1 MRKSSIAPSAIQT
14 LFDSAANAASKG
26 QAQWFT
32 PVEWARTLSL
42 PLNDYRPVIAD
53 LTCGN
58 GRLFAGA
65 KSIVRRDDVT
75 QLGCDLETPSPMPH
89 PLAANF
95 VSADIT
101 RFYPLLCAVDWKCDA
116 FVLNPP
122 WDLHWYREPLSR
134 LADSECPAVREAFA
148 AHDGR
153 TSRDT
158 IDSTIATLCI
168 ALDRSS
174 TVGEGFLIGNE
185 ATLQRL
191 LFAKGAPHAA
201 LVQHIWAHI
210 AIEGNICCN
219 KAGPSGT
226 DFQTGVIW
234 FARGHSRGPTL
245 NRAFANS
252 NLRPDDKDLP
262 GLVRR
267 VCTQLKSDRLLQR
280 DGPEAASYLRTQN
293 CQELWQAAKE
303 EHEREQGFSKLPPY
317 NIWLDHDAPGGTPAI
332 RTHLNLFDSV
342 RVDKTAAAAL
352 HALNGRQPIQ
362 LVVQRSQRQALLD
375 AVKCGSPWRVD
386 PALELAVAAAI
397 TEYNRVRAPL
407 YPLPKIQRLG
417 YLDEQDDILC
427 CKSFGNPA
435 GAGGQCGTHFV
446 AGQRYF
452 LRSTTVATRRSGTK
466 VNNLGL
472 LDDVEWNGQ
481 ELAFFITDQSGTERC
496 FMEGRLREENVKI
509 NLIRPGSKGR
519 KDRDLEDECAIDFTL
534 QQLVEH
540 FVIPEVPDVA
550 TRLPEQY
557 AAHRQTM
564 LDIVKFL
571 GGNCPAEGFR
581 FKQFQVDD
589 YARAALHDGIIL
601 GHDTGLGKTI
611 AMFIWPLLKCG
622 LTASGPPYRLRPTKP
637 VLLVVPGDGHDQT
650 DDESLRH
657 FKTKSVRLD
666 SQATFLKLAK
676 PDPRTGRFTLEPNY
690 YLTSYTQL
698 TGNGVANF
706 PPLDRAN
713 PERTLSQLNLNE
725 ADAVEWWNHRGR
737 IYQKHYERLKVTP
750 DSTWQEI
757 ENAFKSVRHASDK
770 VVTELAQESLEVLKL
785 LTPLPDA
792 KPAGRRTNEE
802 ARMQNDETK
811 RFNAAAQ
818 TSSLLLAPCSCSW
831 ELLSAEQQQFVRSEL
846 AITRHREFSQAIGE
860 SRTLPAK
867 DGQPEVRVKCVY
879 SPSLADLCADSFAA
893 CVIDEGTKIK
903 GDETIVGTGV
913 RSINAPF
920 RLVLTATP
928 IKNRFPDV
936 FHLAHYVTGGHDE
949 PTARFPYGKVDKQDF
964 AEEFLVSERNLT
976 KEENSEEKRRF
987 IKFTPQVCN
996 VHRAWKLLAPIIL
1009 RRRKDDCGEDIV
1021 PKIRHVVRVPMG
1033 LGQAAAYQFH
1043 LKARYLDI
1051 NGRPAVG
1058 AKLQALRIAAANPA
1072 SDLLIRPEHD
1082 VTPGNPRSLDTYIPK
1097 VASTLELIRQV
1108 MERGEQVLV
1117 FSAFQNGLDV
1127 FSARLNEAGVKHL
1140 VLDGRLPQKR
1150 RGELAKLFKRGNP
1163 RAVAEGLFPSSNFHS
1178 QSSFPVALCGAE
1190 CMAELHS
1197 FHLCNNVI
1205 LTAYSWAFDKF
1216 EQGINRAHRLNSP
1229 WPVNVWSV
1237 VCEGSIDRKLEA
1249 GIHEKKDA
1257 AELVL
1262 DGHLLGESP
1271 QEVNLHELLCIA
1283 QTEFKKVKTIDEDEL
1298 KQGWPRLRA
1307 ALGMA
1312 FLDWRNVRANE
1323 KNQPNEPSNIQSQIP
1338 LWKQRFSRHL

>member
-1 MRKSSIAPSAIQT
+1 MRKSSIAPSTVQT

-32 PVEWARTLSL
+32 PVEWARVLSL

-58 GRLFAGA
+58 GRLLIGA
-65 KSIVRRDDVT
+65 KSIVRHDVVT
-75 QLGCDLETPSPMPH
+75 LLGCDLETPSPMPH
-89 PLAANF
+89 PLATNF
-95 VSADIT
+95 VTADIT
-101 RFYPLLCAVDWKCDA
+101 RFYPLLCSVDWKCDA

-122 WDLHWYREPLSR
+122 WDLHWYREPLAR
-134 LADSECPAVREAFA
+134 LADSECPAVRDAFA

-153 TSRDT
+153 TPRDT

-210 AIEGNICCN
+210 AIEGNICCSN
-219 KAGPSGT
+219 ARSPGT

-245 NRAFANS
+245 NRTFANS

-267 VCTQLKSDRLLQR
+267 VCAQLKSDRLLQR
-280 DGPEAASYLRTQN
+280 DGPCAASYLRTQN

-303 EHEREQGFSKLPPY
+303 EHEREQGLSKLPPY
-317 NIWLDHDAPGGTPAI
+317 NIWLDQNAHGGTPAI
-332 RTHLNLFDSV
+332 RTHLNLFDAV
-342 RVDKTAAAAL
+342 RVDKSAAAAL

-386 PALELAVAAAI
+386 PALELAVEAAI
-397 TEYNRVRAPL
+397 AEYNRVRSPL

-435 GAGGQCGTHFV
+435 GANFV
-446 AGQRYF
+446 AGSRYF
-452 LRSTTVATRRSGTK
+452 LRSTTVATKRSGTK

-481 ELAFFITDQSGTERC
+481 ELAFFITDQTGVERC

-550 TRLPEQY
+550 TRLPQQY

-564 LDIVKFL
+564 QEMVRQFA
-571 GGNCPAEGFR
+571 GNCPAEGFR

-601 GHDTGLGKTI
+601 GHDTGLGKTL
-611 AMFIWPLLKCG
+611 AMFVWPLLKCG
-622 LTASGPPYRLRPTKP
+622 VLADCHQLKPAKP

-676 PDPRTGRFTLEPNY
+676 PDPRTGRFTLEPNF

-698 TGNGVANF
+698 TGNGVADF

-725 ADAVEWWNHRGR
+725 ADAVEWWGNRGK

-750 DSTWQEI
+750 VSSWKEI
-757 ENAFKSVRHASDK
+757 EDAFKAIRRTSDK

-785 LTPLPDA
+785 LTPQPGA
-792 KPAGRRTNEE
+792 RR
-802 ARMQNDETK
+802 ETVATRQSPG

-818 TSSLLLAPCSCSW
+818 AASSPEPKASCLSW
-831 ELLSAEQQQFVRSEL
+831 ELLNAEQQQFVRSEL
-846 AITRHREFSQAIGE
+846 AIARHREFSQAIGE
-860 SRTLPAK
+860 SRTLPAN
-867 DGQPEVRVKCVY
+867 DGLPEIRVKCVY
-879 SPSLADLCADSFAA
+879 SPSLADLSADSFAA

-903 GDETIVGTGV
+903 GDDTIVGTGV
-913 RSINAPF
+913 RSINAAF

-936 FHLAHYVTGGHDE
+936 FHLAHYVTGGHYE

-1021 PKIRHVVRVPMG
+1021 PKLRHVVRVPMG

-1072 SDLLIRPEHD
+1072 SELLIRPEHD
-1082 VTPGNPRSLDTYIPK
+1082 VTTGNPRSLDTYIPK

-1127 FSARLNEAGVKHL
+1127 FSARLREAGVPHL
-1140 VLDGRLPQKR
+1140 VLDGRLSQKR
-1150 RGELAKLFKRGNP
+1150 RGELARLFKQGPP
-1163 RAVAEGLFPSSNFHS
+1163 RAVAEGLIRKCGTH
-1178 QSSFPVALCGAE
+1178 PVALCGAE

-1237 VCEGSIDRKLEA
+1237 VCDGSIDRKLEA

-1271 QEVNLHELLCIA
+1271 AEVNLHELLRIA
-1283 QTEFKKVKTIDEDEL
+1283 QSEFKSIKTMDEDEL
-1298 KQGWPRLRA
+1298 KQGWPHLRA

-1312 FLDWRNVRANE
+1312 FLDWRKARAN
-1323 KNQPNEPSNIQSQIP
+1323 KMIQTKEPSNNQSRIP
-1338 LWKQRFSRHL
+1338 LWRQRFSQHL

>member
-1 MRKSSIAPSAIQT
+1 MM
-14 LFDSAANAASKG
+14 L
-26 QAQWFT
+26 
-32 PVEWARTLSL
+32 
-42 PLNDYRPVIAD
+42 
-53 LTCGN
+53 
-58 GRLFAGA
+58 
-65 KSIVRRDDVT
+65 
-75 QLGCDLETPSPMPH
+75 
-89 PLAANF
+89 
-95 VSADIT
+95 
-101 RFYPLLCAVDWKCDA
+101 
-116 FVLNPP
+116 
-122 WDLHWYREPLSR
+122 
-134 LADSECPAVREAFA
+134 SECPAVREAFA

-153 TSRDT
+153 TPRDT

-201 LVQHIWAHI
+201 LVQHIWAHL

-219 KAGPSGT
+219 KTGASGS

-245 NRAFANS
+245 NRAFATS
-252 NLRPDDKDLP
+252 DLLPEDKNLL
-262 GLVRR
+262 GLASRICSR
-267 VCTQLKSDRLLQR
+267 LKRDRLLQR

-303 EHEREQGFSKLPPY
+303 EHERELGLSKTPPY
-317 NIWLDHDAPGGTPAI
+317 NIWLDQNAPGGTPVI

-342 RVDKTAAAAL
+342 RVDKSAAAAL

-386 PALELAVAAAI
+386 PALEHAVEAAI
-397 TEYNRVRAPL
+397 AEYNRVRAPL

-427 CKSFGNPA
+427 CKSFGNSA
-435 GAGGQCGTHFV
+435 GANFV
-446 AGQRYF
+446 AGRRYF
-452 LRSTTVATRRSGTK
+452 LRSTTVATKRSGTK

-481 ELAFFITDQSGTERC
+481 ELAFFITDQTGIERC
-496 FMEGRLREENVKI
+496 FMEGRLREEKVQI

-519 KDRDLEDECAIDFTL
+519 KERDLEDECAIDFTL

-564 LDIVKFL
+564 QEIVRLVGK
-571 GGNCPAEGFR
+571 NRPAEGFR

-589 YARAALHDGIIL
+589 YARAGLHDGVIL
-601 GHDTGLGKTI
+601 GHDTGLGKTL
-611 AMFIWPLLKCG
+611 AMFVWPLLKCG
-622 LTASGPPYRLRPTKP
+622 LTASEPPYRLRPAKP

-666 SQATFLKLAK
+666 SQAAFLKLAK

-698 TGNGVANF
+698 TGNGVADF

-725 ADAVEWWNHRGR
+725 GDAVEWWLNRGQ
-737 IYQKHYERLKVTP
+737 IYKKHYDRLKVTP
-750 DSTWQEI
+750 DSTWKEV
-757 ENAFKSVRHASDK
+757 EDAFKAVRRTSDK

-785 LTPLPDA
+785 LTPLPGNVTLHPVT
-792 KPAGRRTNEE
+792 KPGTKPG
-802 ARMQNDETK
+802 K

-831 ELLSAEQQQFVRSEL
+831 ELLSAERQQFIRSEL
-846 AITRHREFSQAIGE
+846 AITRHREFSQSIGE
-860 SRTLPAK
+860 SRTLPANA
-867 DGQPEVRVKCVY
+867 GQPEVRVKCVY
-879 SPSLADLCADSFAA
+879 SPSLADLCGDSFAA

-903 GDETIVGTGV
+903 GDDTIVGIGV
-913 RSINAPF
+913 RSINAAF

-987 IKFTPQVCN
+987 VKFTPQVCN

-1021 PKIRHVVRVPMG
+1021 PKLRHVVRVPMG

-1082 VTPGNPRSLDTYIPK
+1082 VTPGAPRSVDTYIPK

-1108 MERGEQVLV
+1108 MERGEQVMV
-1117 FSAFQNGLDV
+1117 FSAFQNGLDI
-1127 FSARLNEAGVKHL
+1127 FSARLNEAGVKHFI
-1140 VLDGRLPQKR
+1140 LDGRLSQKR

-1163 RAVAEGLFPSSNFHS
+1163 RAVAEDLIPSSTFHP
-1178 QSSFPVALCGAE
+1178 QSSIPVALCGAE

-1237 VCEGSIDRKLEA
+1237 VCDGSIDRKLEA

-1271 QEVNLHELLCIA
+1271 QEVNLHELLRLA
-1283 QTEFKKVKTIDEDEL
+1283 RSEFKSVKTMDEDEL
-1298 KQGWPRLRA
+1298 KKGWPRLRA
-1307 ALGMA
+1307 TLGTA
-1312 FLDWRNVRANE
+1312 FLDWNKMPVRKTIPKNE
-1323 KNQPNEPSNIQSQIP
+1323 KPNIQPKTIP
-1338 LWKQRFSRHL
+1338 LWRQQFIR